1 MTAQKTFINS
11 FSYIRIFAC
20 LAIVFLHSLFAGG
33 IYYADTLTDSQE
45 IVSKV
50 LENLQMWAVPC
61 FLMVTGALLLNP
73 DKELTIPKLK
83 GYIMKIVWALLFFTF
98 LFQIFEYFFEGDSG
112 IFLNWIQKLFSGESW
127 AHMWYL
133 YLMLG
138 LYLMMPFYKL
148 IVNHA
153 SDRMILILVTIIV
166 VFVSILPISECFG
179 ISTGFYIPTSIVY
192 PVYLFL
198 GWYLYKN
205 PPSIKWGLAL
215 FIIPTILII
224 LLSIWLPEEFND
236 LFAYK
241 SILVIMQTCGVFVVL
256 NKVPFK
262 EREWIKTLDKC
273 TFGIYLIHMIFIR
286 MVLKW
291 IGYDPY
297 NSVWVLNY
305 LVMAVLFFA
314 VSYGITYGIR
324 YVSKGKLL

>member
-1 MTAQKTFINS
+1 MTTQKTFINS

-20 LAIVFLHSLFAGG
+20 LCIVLLHSLFAGS
-33 IYYADTLTDSQE
+33 IYFEDTITPGQLTGSMV
-45 IVSKV
+45 I
-50 LENLQMWAVPC
+50 ENLQMWAVPC
-61 FLMVTGALLLNP
+61 FLMITGALLLNP
-73 DKELTIPKLK
+73 EKELTFEKLK
-83 GYIMKIVWALLFFTF
+83 GYILKMVWALLFFTF
-98 LFQIFEYFFEGDSG
+98 LFQLFEYFFEADTG

-153 SDRMILILVTIIV
+153 SDKMILALVTIIV

-179 ISTGFYIPTSIVY
+179 ISTGFYIPTSIIY

-198 GWYLYKN
+198 GWYLFKN
-205 PPSIKWGLAL
+205 PPSAAWGAVL
-215 FIIPTILII
+215 FAVPTVLII
-224 LLSIWLPEEFND
+224 VLTIVLPEQFAD

-241 SILVIMQTCGVFVVL
+241 SILVVMQTSGIFVLL

-297 NSVWVLNY
+297 NSLWVINY
-305 LVMAVLFFA
+305 LVMTVLFFV
-314 VSYGITYGIR
+314 VSYGITYCIR
-324 YVSKGKLL
+324 YFSKGKLL